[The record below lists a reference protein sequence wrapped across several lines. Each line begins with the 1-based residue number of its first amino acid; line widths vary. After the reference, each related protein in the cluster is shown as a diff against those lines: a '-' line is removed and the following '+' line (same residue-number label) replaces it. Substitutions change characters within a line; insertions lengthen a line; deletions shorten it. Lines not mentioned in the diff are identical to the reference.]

1 MFFIPLA
8 TGYGKSICF
17 ALLPFVFDRMG
28 GDVGSIVCVFRRRR
42 PTRVTLQGSYAPIML
57 EGTKHILLNCDY
69 SEEALYSFPVNGLR
83 CF

>member
-57 EGTKHILLNCDY
+57 EGTKHIL
-69 SEEALYSFPVNGLR
+69 
-83 CF
+83 